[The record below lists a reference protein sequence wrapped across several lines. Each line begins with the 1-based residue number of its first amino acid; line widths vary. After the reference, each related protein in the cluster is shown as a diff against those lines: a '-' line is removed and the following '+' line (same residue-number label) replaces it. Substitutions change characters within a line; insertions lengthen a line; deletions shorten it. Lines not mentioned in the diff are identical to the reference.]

1 MSNNK
6 SLTHLDEQGKAHMI
20 DVGNKPETERIAI
33 ARAEVHTLP
42 KTLKLIRAGNL
53 IKGDVF
59 TVAKLAGIQAAK
71 RTADMIPLCHPLVL
85 TNIEVDIITS
95 EELSLKQ
102 CGVEIT
108 AIARATGRTGVEME
122 ALTAATTAA
131 LTVYDMA
138 KGIEKTMRIANIR
151 VIEKRGGASGDII
164 NT

>member
-71 RTADMIPLCHPLVL
+71 RTADMIPL
-85 TNIEVDIITS
+85 
-95 EELSLKQ
+95 
-102 CGVEIT
+102 
-108 AIARATGRTGVEME
+108 
-122 ALTAATTAA
+122 
-131 LTVYDMA
+131 
-138 KGIEKTMRIANIR
+138 
-151 VIEKRGGASGDII
+151 
-164 NT
+164 